1 MRIKEICCGV
11 AIAASL
17 LFGGATQKGSA
28 SDAIVQ
34 AACLPL
40 LVFLAPEIVKL
51 PRGRTWVAIL
61 LGLVVAIPFL
71 QLIPLPPSVWSAL
84 PGRAAVVETYQAVG
98 LDLPWLGVSISPWAT
113 VRVAFSLL
121 PPVVIFLGVVA
132 CGSEERLRLSLLILF
147 IGVASV
153 VLDIAQVVDGPESS
167 LRFYARAREWDADGF
182 FANKNHNAAFLFS
195 LIPLGAFVFERA
207 PPRGTRYAIA
217 ALSGFYMMI
226 SLGLLL
232 TGSRSALGLGVVSF
246 ILTYWLILKD
256 RFVGLARR
264 GKSIYIG
271 VLGVFLVASI
281 LAPFFGLFEIFD
293 RFRGNEVASDIR
305 WTVAAASFDVAKT
318 FFPFGSG
325 LGTFERVYPLFQSTS
340 AIVSGVVNHA
350 HNDLFEI
357 VLETGL
363 LGVLVLAGGLA
374 LVVVHAVRNIR
385 ENDATVKKER
395 FAALIIISLLLVH
408 SIWDYPMRTTAL
420 AAIFAYCC
428 AVLSTVAG
436 AATRTRASSRFHPE

>member
-1 MRIKEICCGV
+1 MRIIEISCGV

-40 LVFLAPEIVKL
+40 LFFIAPEIWKL
-51 PRGRTWVAIL
+51 LRGRGWVAIL
-61 LGLVVAIPFL
+61 LGLVVASPLL

-84 PGRAAVVETYQAVG
+84 PGRTAVVETYQAVG
-98 LDLPWLGVSISPWAT
+98 LDLPWLGISISRWAT

-121 PPVVIFLGVVA
+121 PPVAIFLGVVA
-132 CGSEERLRLSLLILF
+132 CSGEERLRLSLLILF

-153 VLDIAQVVDGPESS
+153 ILDIAQVVDGPESS
-167 LRFYARAREWDADGF
+167 LRFYARTRAWDGDGF
-182 FANKNHNAAFLFS
+182 FANRNHNAAFLYC
-195 LIPLGAFVFERA
+195 LIPLGAFVFERS
-207 PPRGTRYAIA
+207 PPRKTRYAIA
-217 ALSGFYMMI
+217 ALLGFYLTI

-232 TGSRSALGLGVVSF
+232 TGSRSALGLGIVSF
-246 ILTYWLILKD
+246 ILTYSLILKD
-256 RFVGLARR
+256 RFAGLVRG

-271 VLGVFLVASI
+271 VLSVFLVASI
-281 LAPFFGLFEIFD
+281 LAPSFGLFEILD
-293 RFRGNEVASDIR
+293 RFRSDEVASDVR
-305 WTVAAASFDVAKT
+305 WTIAATSFDVAKA

-340 AIVSGVVNHA
+340 TIISSIVNHA

-363 LGVLVLAGGLA
+363 LGVLVVAGWLA
-374 LVVVHAVRNIR
+374 LVVVYAVRNIR
-385 ENDATVKKER
+385 ENDMAAQKEW
-395 FAALIIISLLLVH
+395 FAAFIIISLLFVH

-428 AVLSTVAG
+428 AVLSTVNG
-436 AATRTRASSRFHPE
+436 FATRTRESSKIHPQ